1 MKKTLV
7 LIAVAAVV
15 AGAAVAGAHATSPV
29 PLTIVMDG
37 TLTGQTSIAGTWQAT
52 GLVEAS
58 GTFTQEFRFAGHSI
72 HDVKTLVSPQ
82 GTLVL
87 KVQTLFDIAPDGTVT
102 FREGSWQ
109 VVEATGA
116 YEGLHAGGQPA
127 TAAESFGSLVTGQV
141 HIRHD
146 GTGHF
151 E

>member
-7 LIAVAAVV
+7 LMAVAAVV
-15 AGAAVAGAHATSPV
+15 AGAAVAGARATSPV
-29 PLTIVMDG
+29 PLTIVMNG
-37 TLTGQTSIAGTWQAT
+37 TLTGPTSIAGTWQAT
-52 GLVEAS
+52 GLIEGS

-102 FREGSWQ
+102 FRDGSWQ

-127 TAAESFGSLVTGQV
+127 GATDSFGSLVTGQV
-141 HIRHD
+141 HIRHG

>member
-1 MKKTLV
+1 MKKTLMLV
-7 LIAVAAVV
+7 AVAVVV
-15 AGAAVAGAHATSPV
+15 AGVAVSGAQATGPV
-29 PLTIVMDG
+29 PLTIAMDG
-37 TLTGQTSIAGTWQAT
+37 TLTGPTSIAGTWQAT
-52 GLVEAS
+52 GLFEAS

-72 HDVKTLVSPQ
+72 HDLKTLVSPQ

-87 KVQTLFDIAPDGTVT
+87 KVQTLFAIAPDGMVT

-116 YEGLHAGGQPA
+116 YEALHAGGQPA
-127 TAAESFGSLVTGQV
+127 AAAESFGNLVTGQV

-146 GTGHF
+146 GTSHF